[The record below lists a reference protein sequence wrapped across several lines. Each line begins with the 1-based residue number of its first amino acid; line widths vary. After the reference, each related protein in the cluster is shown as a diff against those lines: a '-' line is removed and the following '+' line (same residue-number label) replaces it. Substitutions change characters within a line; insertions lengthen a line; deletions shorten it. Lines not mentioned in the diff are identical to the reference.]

1 MVLRLSFKLDLALS
15 FIFALVV
22 ANISGPQYIYP
33 TYGSAL
39 NDHFGWTAVENS
51 IVSTACFIGISFSGP
66 LCAWMLESLGTTT
79 TLRVSSILL
88 FLGPFLVAQTYA
100 GRLPDSFILCA
111 VYLAFTGIGGAAA
124 FLCAL
129 DSQSQN
135 FKSSRGLSMGLT
147 TASVGVCGV
156 VFSQINDFLFTSET
170 DTISNTYRFL
180 MFLSIITASGVMIG
194 SFFLGPIQ
202 QDEPIYEQIF
212 PSKQI
217 RYDHVNTSDLSV
229 LGESDDDICY
239 EKDREPTERTEWDDN
254 NTVIGMENHEITG
267 TAISGTALLL
277 HPIGFSLFVTLFIV
291 IGIGYVY
298 LANIS
303 QLLHAISDEASQHER
318 NLHITLFS
326 LGNCGSRI
334 LFGALSDQMKNK
346 YGIHRIWVFVYA
358 VISLLLVLLYIV
370 YNTEMTLQNLK
381 LCTVIV
387 SMSYGILFGVGPTVT
402 TEFGIH
408 VFARNWGL
416 LLYAPAFG
424 SQIFNLLFGILYGR
438 EAERQGSHVCHGPS
452 CYNGTFYV
460 AIFWN
465 LIALG
470 ILSSAIYRTGLHRP
484 RQIIDQKFQ

>member
-1 MVLRLSFKLDLALS
+1 MIVWPSFDLNLALS
-15 FIFALVV
+15 FISALVV

-39 NDHFGWTAVENS
+39 NDRFQWTAVENS
-51 IVSTACFIGISFSGP
+51 VVSTACFVGISFSGP
-66 LCAWMLESLGTTT
+66 LCAWMLESLGTTI
-79 TLRVSSILL
+79 TLRISSVLL
-88 FLGPFLVAQTYA
+88 FLGPFLVAQTYM

-111 VYLAFTGIGGAAA
+111 IYLAFTGIGGAAA

-135 FKSSRGLSMGLT
+135 FKKSRGLSMGLT
-147 TASVGVCGV
+147 TASVGICGV
-156 VFSQINDFLFTSET
+156 VFSQINDFLFASET
-170 DTISNTYRFL
+170 DNNTYRFL
-180 MFLSIITASGVMIG
+180 MFLSITTATGVMIG

-212 PSKQI
+212 PSQ
-217 RYDHVNTSDLSV
+217 RVHHVHTNDLSM
-229 LGESDDDICY
+229 LDDDEED
-239 EKDREPTERTEWDDN
+239 EKGQETELMNWDGHSTAVDMIQDEIST
-254 NTVIGMENHEITG
+254 TV
-267 TAISGTALLL
+267 SGIALVLN
-277 HPIGFSLFVTLFIV
+277 PIGFSLFVTLFVV

-303 QLLHAISDEASQHER
+303 QLLHAVSDHASQHDR

-326 LGNCGSRI
+326 LGNCGSRV
-334 LFGALSDQMKNK
+334 LFGALSDQLKNK

-358 VISLLLVLLYIV
+358 VISLFFVLFYIV
-370 YNTEMTLQNLK
+370 YSSEMTLEAFK
-381 LCTVIV
+381 LCTFMV

-402 TEFGIH
+402 TEFGIY

-424 SQIFNLLFGILYGR
+424 SQLFNLLFGILYGR
-438 EAERQGSHVCHGPS
+438 ESERQGSHVCHGSS

-460 AIFWN
+460 AIFWV
-465 LIALG
+465 LVALG
-470 ILSSAIYRTGLHRP
+470 VLLSAVYRTGLHRP
-484 RQIIDQKFQ
+484 RQIIDQKLH